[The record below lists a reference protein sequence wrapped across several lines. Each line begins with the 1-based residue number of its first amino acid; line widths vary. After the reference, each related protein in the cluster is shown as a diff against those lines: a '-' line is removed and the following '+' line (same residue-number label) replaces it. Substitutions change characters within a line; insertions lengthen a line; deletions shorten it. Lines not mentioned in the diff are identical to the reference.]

1 MLESLRSF
9 LSGKTLLI
17 FVTIMA
23 IPFVFFGSTAV
34 GTIFTTYGKVNGLEV
49 SQADLNSANNTI
61 NQRLVDTYGDDFS
74 IDQIPEDMLLERVK
88 EEIIYQKTLLSQT
101 RDMGILVSEDAAK
114 KGIMLSPNF
123 QSGGQFDEIAFETA
137 IRTQGYTPNDYIT
150 IVSEGMAKNYLIDSI
165 SSSFRTQGY
174 TPNDY
179 ITIVSEG
186 MAKNYLI
193 DSISSSFFTLDSE
206 ILDLAKLLEQ
216 ERDITFTKID
226 FNTLKSTI
234 QADLTEAEAYY
245 SANSIEF
252 YSDEARSM
260 NYIMLNNNDY
270 RSLVEVP
277 ENYLAEAYDD
287 YVQRIEMRSEKRASH
302 IMVDLMNYESK
313 DDALKVITS
322 AQDELNSGKD
332 FNEVVLG
339 FSEDIISK
347 ELEGDIGYSSGDV
360 FPEEFES
367 SLSKMSEG
375 EVSNIIF
382 SDATNS
388 FHILKLTE
396 INKEEANPFDDMKDD
411 LLEELISAESEAL
424 MDEDRD
430 IIDNAILDNLSLEEV
445 ASTLNIEIQTAED
458 LTIENFD
465 FEIKN
470 SQIIQTLFSIPAGF
484 NSAEVIELED
494 GMIVMGLSSIQESKL
509 MPFDAVTE
517 NVFDS
522 VKDEKSLALSLSVQ
536 KSLNDDKDF
545 DLSASYL
552 SQDSF
557 VGIKRYSSL
566 LPAEVIQKAFIS
578 PINEQFQVSASNGD
592 SYLMTVNSIKN
603 PDEEFLEALGE
614 EYKEFSRGQVSNKMA
629 TLVFDELRNS
639 AKVNLQNL

>member
-74 IDQIPEDMLLERVK
+74 IDQIPEDMLLEMVK
-88 EEIIYQKTLLSQT
+88 EEIISQKTLLSQT

-137 IRTQGYTPNDYIT
+137 I
-150 IVSEGMAKNYLIDSI
+150 
-165 SSSFRTQGY
+165 RTQGY

-396 INKEEANPFDDMKDD
+396 INKEEANAFDDMKDD

-592 SYLMTVNSIKN
+592 SYLITVNSIKN

>member
-74 IDQIPEDMLLERVK
+74 IDQIPEDMLLKMVK

-137 IRTQGYTPNDYIT
+137 I
-150 IVSEGMAKNYLIDSI
+150 
-165 SSSFRTQGY
+165 RTQGY

-313 DDALKVITS
+313 DDALKVISS

-396 INKEEANPFDDMKDD
+396 INKEEANAFDDMKDD

-509 MPFDAVTE
+509 MPFNAVTE

-614 EYKEFSRGQVSNKMA
+614 EYKEFSKGQVSNKMA

>member
-23 IPFVFFGSTAV
+23 IPFVFFGSSAV

-74 IDQIPEDMLLERVK
+74 MDQIPEDIMLEMVK
-88 EEIIYQKTLLSQT
+88 EEIISQKTLLSQT
-101 RDMGILVSEDAAK
+101 RDMGIIVSEDSAK

-123 QSGGQFDEIAFETA
+123 QSGGQFDAIAFETA
-137 IRTQGYTPNDYIT
+137 IRTQGYTPSDYIS
-150 IVSEGMAKNYLIDSI
+150 IVSEGI
-165 SSSFRTQGY
+165 
-174 TPNDY
+174 
-179 ITIVSEG
+179 
-186 MAKNYLI
+186 AKNYLI
-193 DSISSSFFTLDSE
+193 DSISSSFFTLDNE

-216 ERDITFTKID
+216 ERDISFTKID
-226 FNTLKSTI
+226 FNSLKSTI
-234 QADLTEAEAYY
+234 EADLTEAEKYY
-245 SANSIEF
+245 TANSIEF
-252 YSDEARSM
+252 FSDETRSM
-260 NYIMLNNNDY
+260 NYIILKNNNY
-270 RSLVEVP
+270 RSFVEVP
-277 ENYLAEAYDD
+277 DNYLEEAYSD

-313 DDALKVITS
+313 DDALRVITL

-332 FNEVVLG
+332 FIDVVLT

-360 FPEEFES
+360 FPDEFES
-367 SLSKMSEG
+367 SLSKMAKG
-375 EVSNIIF
+375 DVSDIIF
-382 SDATNS
+382 SEATNS
-388 FHILKLTE
+388 YHILKLTE
-396 INKEEANPFDDMKDD
+396 INKEEANTFDDMKEG
-411 LLEELISAESEAL
+411 LLEELMLAESEAL

-445 ASTLNIEIQTAED
+445 ASSLNIEIQTVND

-470 SQIIQTLFSIPAGF
+470 SQIIQTLFSIPSGF
-484 NSAEVIELED
+484 NSAEVVELED
-494 GMIVMGLSSIQESKL
+494 GILVMDLKSIQESKL
-509 MPFDAVTE
+509 MPFATVAEKAIDL
-517 NVFDS
+517 
-522 VKDEKSLALSLSVQ
+522 VKNEKSLALSLSVQ
-536 KSLNDDKDF
+536 KSLENGEDF
-545 DLSASYL
+545 DSSASYL
-552 SQDSF
+552 SQDNF
-557 VGIKRYSSL
+557 IGIKRYSSL
-566 LPAEVIQKAFIS
+566 LPAEVIQRVFIAS
-578 PINEQFQVSASNGD
+578 TNERFQVSASNGD
-592 SYLMTVNSIKN
+592 SFQITVNSIKN

-614 EYKEFSRGQVSNKMA
+614 EYEEFSKSQVSNKMA

>member
-74 IDQIPEDMLLERVK
+74 IDQIPEDMLLEMVK
-88 EEIIYQKTLLSQT
+88 EEIISQKTLLSQT

-137 IRTQGYTPNDYIT
+137 I
-150 IVSEGMAKNYLIDSI
+150 
-165 SSSFRTQGY
+165 RTQGY

-302 IMVDLMNYESK
+302 IMIDLMNYESK
-313 DDALKVITS
+313 DDALKIITL

-332 FNEVVLG
+332 FNEVVIS
-339 FSEDIISK
+339 FSEDIISI

-360 FPEEFES
+360 FPEEFENA
-367 SLSKMSEG
+367 LSNMSQG
-375 EVSNIIF
+375 QVSDILF

-396 INKEEANPFDDMKDD
+396 INEEAANSFEDMKDN
-411 LLEELISAESEAL
+411 LLEELVSAESIAL

-430 IIDNAILDNLSLEEV
+430 IIDNAILDNLTLDEV
-445 ASTLNIEIQTAED
+445 ASSLGYEIKTSKN

-465 FEIKN
+465 FEVQD
-470 SQIIQTLFSIPAGF
+470 SQIMQTLFSIPPGF
-484 NSAEVIELED
+484 NSPEVVELEA
-494 GMIVMGLSSIQESKL
+494 GMIVMGINLIKEASLLPFELVAESAL
-509 MPFDAVTE
+509 DL
-517 NVFDS
+517 
-522 VKDEKSLALSLSVQ
+522 VKDEKALALSLSVQ
-536 KSLNDDKDF
+536 SNLKNDPDF
-545 DLSASYL
+545 DTSASYL
-552 SQDSF
+552 SKDNF
-557 VGIKRYSSL
+557 VGVKRFSSL
-566 LPAEVIQKAFIS
+566 LPAEVLQKAFIS
-578 PINEQFQVSASNGD
+578 PVAEQFQISASNGD
-592 SYLMTVNSIKN
+592 SYLITVNSVKS
-603 PDEEFLEALGE
+603 PDDEFLESLVE
-614 EYKEFSRGQVSNKMA
+614 EYKEFSKSQVSNKMA
-629 TLVFDELRNS
+629 TLIFDELRNS

>member
-74 IDQIPEDMLLERVK
+74 IDQIPEDILLEMVK
-88 EEIIYQKTLLSQT
+88 EEIISQKTLLSQT
-101 RDMGILVSEDAAK
+101 IDMGILVSEDAAK

-137 IRTQGYTPNDYIT
+137 IRTQGYTPNDYI
-150 IVSEGMAKNYLIDSI
+150 K
-165 SSSFRTQGY
+165 
-174 TPNDY
+174 
-179 ITIVSEG
+179 IVSEG

-302 IMVDLMNYESK
+302 IMIDLMNYESK

-375 EVSNIIF
+375 EVSDIIF

-396 INKEEANPFDDMKDD
+396 INKEEANTFDAMKDD
-411 LLEELISAESEAL
+411 LLEELIRAESEAL

-430 IIDNAILDNLSLEEV
+430 IVDNAILDNLSLEEV
-445 ASTLNIEIQTAED
+445 ASTLNIKIQTAED

>member
-23 IPFVFFGSTAV
+23 IPFVFFGSNAV

-74 IDQIPEDMLLERVK
+74 IDQIPEDILLEMVK
-88 EEIIYQKTLLSQT
+88 EEIISQKTLLSQT

-137 IRTQGYTPNDYIT
+137 IRTQGYTPNDYIS
-150 IVSEGMAKNYLIDSI
+150 IVREGI
-165 SSSFRTQGY
+165 
-174 TPNDY
+174 
-179 ITIVSEG
+179 
-186 MAKNYLI
+186 AKNYLI

-216 ERDITFTKID
+216 ERNISFTKID

-245 SANSIEF
+245 AANSIEF
-252 YSDEARSM
+252 FSDESRSM
-260 NYIMLNNNDY
+260 NYIILNNNDY
-270 RSLVEVP
+270 RSLVDVP
-277 ENYLAEAYDD
+277 ENYLEEAYDD

-302 IMVDLMNYESK
+302 IMVDLINYESK
-313 DDALKVITS
+313 DAALKIITS
-322 AQDELNSGKD
+322 AKDELNSGKD
-332 FNEVVLG
+332 FIDVVLKY
-339 FSEDIISK
+339 SEDIMSK

-360 FPEEFES
+360 FPEEFET
-367 SLSKMSEG
+367 SLSKMAKG
-375 EVSNIIF
+375 EISDVIF
-382 SDATNS
+382 SEATNS

-396 INKEEANPFDDMKDD
+396 INKEEANAFDDMKDD

-445 ASTLNIEIQTAED
+445 ASSLNTEIKTTDD

-470 SQIIQTLFSIPAGF
+470 TQIIQTLFSIPSGF
-484 NSAEVIELED
+484 NSAEVVELDD
-494 GMIVMGLSSIQESKL
+494 GMLVMGLNSIQESEL
-509 MPFDAVTE
+509 MPFEAVAE
-517 NVFDS
+517 KVFDS
-522 VKDEKSLALSLSVQ
+522 VKNEKSLALSLSVQ
-536 KSLNDDKDF
+536 KSLESDKDF
-545 DLSASYL
+545 DASASYI
-552 SQDSF
+552 SQDNF

-578 PINEQFQVSASNGD
+578 PINEQFQISSSNGD
-592 SYLMTVNSIKN
+592 SYLMTVNLIKN

-614 EYKEFSRGQVSNKMA
+614 EYKEFSKNQVSNKMA

>member
-74 IDQIPEDMLLERVK
+74 IDQIPEDMLLEMVK
-88 EEIIYQKTLLSQT
+88 EEIISQKTLLSQT

-137 IRTQGYTPNDYIT
+137 I
-150 IVSEGMAKNYLIDSI
+150 
-165 SSSFRTQGY
+165 RTQGY

-396 INKEEANPFDDMKDD
+396 INKEEANAFDDMKDD

-614 EYKEFSRGQVSNKMA
+614 EYKEFSKGQVSNKMA

>member
-74 IDQIPEDMLLERVK
+74 IDQIPEDMLLEMVK
-88 EEIIYQKTLLSQT
+88 EEIISQKTLLSQT

-137 IRTQGYTPNDYIT
+137 I
-150 IVSEGMAKNYLIDSI
+150 
-165 SSSFRTQGY
+165 RTQGY

-375 EVSNIIF
+375 EVSDIIF

-396 INKEEANPFDDMKDD
+396 INKEEANAFDDMKDD

-614 EYKEFSRGQVSNKMA
+614 EYKEFSKGQVSNKMA

>member
-74 IDQIPEDMLLERVK
+74 IDQIPEDMLLEMVK

-137 IRTQGYTPNDYIT
+137 I
-150 IVSEGMAKNYLIDSI
+150 
-165 SSSFRTQGY
+165 RTQGY

-396 INKEEANPFDDMKDD
+396 INKEEANAFDDMKDD

-509 MPFDAVTE
+509 MPFDVVTE

-557 VGIKRYSSL
+557 IGIKRYSSL

-614 EYKEFSRGQVSNKMA
+614 EYKEFSKGQVSNKMA

>member
-74 IDQIPEDMLLERVK
+74 IDQIPEDMLLEMVK
-88 EEIIYQKTLLSQT
+88 EEIISQKTLLSQT

-137 IRTQGYTPNDYIT
+137 I
-150 IVSEGMAKNYLIDSI
+150 
-165 SSSFRTQGY
+165 RTQGY

-396 INKEEANPFDDMKDD
+396 INKEEANAFDDMKDD